1 LRSLK
6 KILRV
11 CHLSSLGV
19 STQPAETGHYFKGLR
34 LHKARVKE
42 KHRSVK
48 FGSGGTRG
56 RFWSE
61 ETGRWPSRRDLAHL
75 QQSN

>member
-1 LRSLK
+1 
-6 KILRV
+6 
-11 CHLSSLGV
+11 
-19 STQPAETGHYFKGLR
+19 
-34 LHKARVKE
+34 VKE
-42 KHRSVK
+42 KHKSVK